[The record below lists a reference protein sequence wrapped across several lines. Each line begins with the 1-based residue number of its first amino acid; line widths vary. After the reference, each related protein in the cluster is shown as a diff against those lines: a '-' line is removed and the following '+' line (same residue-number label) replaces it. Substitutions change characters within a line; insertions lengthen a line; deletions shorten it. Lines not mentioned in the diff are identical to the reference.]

1 MNYYTSSQSLSYIT
15 TELSR
20 LQHEMLEKRRARKY
34 DEVENLE
41 YLIDELQL
49 KFHHLKNR
57 VQAG

>member
-1 MNYYTSSQSLSYIT
+1 MNYYTSHQSLSHIT

-20 LQHEMLEKRRARKY
+20 LQHEMLEKRRERKY

-41 YLIDELQL
+41 YLIDQLQL
-49 KFHHLKNR
+49 KFYNLKNK